1 MSGQITLKI
10 KQLEF
15 NASKLAIAVFIV
27 PYMFCFNPAMLFID
41 TTVLQVVQI
50 AITSF
55 VGVFG
60 VAAAMEG
67 YCFAMIKT
75 PIRILIA
82 AGGLLLIHT
91 ALSTDIAGLA
101 IVAVCL
107 FYQAMISKKQK
118 VIA

>member
-82 AGGLLLIHT
+82 TGALLLIPP